1 MNGTLAVSARGVVKD
16 FESGDATVRV
26 LHGVDLDL
34 RAGELTM
41 LVGPSGCGKT
51 TLLSIITGILTPTAG
66 TVNVYGVEL
75 GRLGGGDKI
84 AFRRARLGFIF
95 QQYNLLP
102 ALTAAENAA
111 LPLVAAGLGLKA
123 AAQRAAAVLRRMGM
137 GAHLDK
143 TPPHLS
149 GGQQQRV
156 AIARALVH
164 GPQLVVCDEP
174 TAALDAQTGLTV
186 MDTLR
191 EIALDPGRAVLV
203 VTHDSRI
210 FDYAD
215 RIVRM
220 GDGRIESDHLNG
232 GSPHETTTPV
242 AHRPAVARGR
252 AAGVRTPHLARAPH
266 A

>member
-1 MNGTLAVSARGVVKD
+1 MRTTFAVSTHGIVKD
-16 FESGDATVRV
+16 FESGDATARV
-26 LHGVDLDL
+26 LHGIDLDL

-66 TVNVYGVEL
+66 TVSVYGVDL
-75 GRLGGGDKI
+75 GSLRGQDKVV
-84 AFRRARLGFIF
+84 FRRAHLGFIF

-111 LPLVAAGLGLKA
+111 LPLVAAGVALKEA
-123 AAQRAAAVLRRMGM
+123 VPRAAEVLKRMDM
-137 GAHLDK
+137 DSHLDK
-143 TPPHLS
+143 TPAHLS

-164 GPQLVVCDEP
+164 APQLVVCDEP

-186 MDTLR
+186 METLR

-203 VTHDSRI
+203 VTHDNRI
-210 FDYAD
+210 FGYAD

-220 GDGRIESDHLNG
+220 SDGRIESDELNG
-232 GSPHETTTPV
+232 ETDHETTSPV
-242 AHRPAVARGR
+242 AHWPAARRRR
-252 AAGVRTPHLARAPH
+252 AAGLRDPHLDRTSRT
-266 A
+266 

>member
-1 MNGTLAVSARGVVKD
+1 MNGNSESMNMNETLAVSTRGIVKD
-16 FESGDATVRV
+16 FESGDATARV
-26 LHGVDLDL
+26 LHGIDLDL

-66 TVNVYGVEL
+66 AVSVYGVDL
-75 GRLGGGDKI
+75 GSLRGHDKV

-111 LPLVAAGLGLKA
+111 LPLVAAGAALKGA
-123 AAQRAAAVLRRMGM
+123 VQRAADMLRRMGM

-143 TPPHLS
+143 TPSHLS

-174 TAALDAQTGLTV
+174 TAALDAHTGLTV

-191 EIALDPGRAVLV
+191 KIALDPGRAVLV
-203 VTHDSRI
+203 VTHDGRI
-210 FDYAD
+210 FPYAD
-215 RIVRM
+215 RIVQM
-220 GDGRIESDHLNG
+220 SDGRIESDQLNG
-232 GSPHETTTPV
+232 VTPS
-242 AHRPAVARGR
+242 
-252 AAGVRTPHLARAPH
+252 
-266 A
+266 